1 MSRRTAHGYD
11 ERMTGAMSTGAHS
24 RDEHLHQPTGTS
36 APEPPVG
43 AHGAPAHV
51 SGAHAAA
58 TAAPSPRTLER
69 RRRVLQ
75 LAVPAAVLGIAAAT
89 RLIGLEQPGEL
100 VFDETYYVKDAESL
114 RQLGYEGRWPD
125 NANELWAAG
134 TPGSPSPLAS
144 FVVHPPLGKWVI
156 ALGLALLGPENP
168 AGWRLGTALTG
179 IALVGLVMLLAH
191 LLLGRLVLTGLA
203 GLLIAVDGNAIVM
216 SRVALLDGVLALL
229 IVLAVIFVVLDRRDA
244 HRQLTAWLE
253 RRRSSDPPRTT
264 DWGPALW
271 GRPWLLAAGLTFGL
285 ATGVKWNA
293 LYLLAAFAVLTV
305 AADAV
310 DRRRAGVAL
319 WASGT
324 LLRQAPISF
333 LLTIPAAA
341 AAHLVT
347 WWGWFTT
354 TGGYGRDRLVTDE
367 NRLPGIL
374 GSLPDPLQNW
384 WAYQQSIYGYHV
396 GVTADHNYDAP
407 ALGWPLLLRPT
418 YMHYTDLGDGT
429 AEAITGIPNP
439 LIWWAAVAAV
449 VTLVVVLVV
458 SAVRRMR
465 GANLPLLPAHGW
477 PLVVVLT
484 GVFAGWLPW
493 LLYPERTTFFFYTIV
508 ITPFLVLALT
518 IVLSA
523 VLGEP
528 SDPAPRRALGATVVL
543 LFMIVVVAI
552 SAFFLPLWTGVPSDI
567 GFIRLHYWLP
577 TWI

>member
-1 MSRRTAHGYD
+1 
-11 ERMTGAMSTGAHS
+11 MTGAMSTGPYARDTHTPHATTAH
-24 RDEHLHQPTGTS
+24 
-36 APEPPVG
+36 
-43 AHGAPAHV
+43 
-51 SGAHAAA
+51 
-58 TAAPSPRTLER
+58 TAASAALLPSALER

-75 LAVPAAVLGIAAAT
+75 VAVPAAVLGIAAAT

-125 NANELWAAG
+125 GANERWAAG
-134 TPGSPSPLAS
+134 APGSPNPLAS

-156 ALGLALLGPENP
+156 ALGLAILGPENP

-191 LLLGRLVLTGLA
+191 LLLGRLVLTSIA

-229 IVLAVIFVVLDRRDA
+229 VALAVTFVVLDRRHA

-271 GRPWLLAAGLTFGL
+271 GRPWLFAAGLTFGL

-333 LLTIPAAA
+333 VLMIPAAA

-354 TGGYGRDRLVTDE
+354 TGGYGRDRLVTDD

-374 GSLPDPLQNW
+374 SSLPDPLQNW

-396 GVTADHNYDAP
+396 GVTSDHNYDAP

-418 YMHYTDLGDGT
+418 YMHYSDLGYGT

-458 SAVRRMR
+458 SAVRRIP
-465 GANLPLLPAHGW
+465 GARTTVLPVSGW
-477 PLVVVLT
+477 PLAVVLT

-493 LLYPERTTFFFYTIV
+493 LFYPERTTFFFYTIV

-518 IVLSA
+518 MVLS
-523 VLGEP
+523 VLLGAP
-528 SDPAPRRALGATVVL
+528 SAPAPRRAVGATVVL
-543 LFMIVVVAI
+543 VFMVIVVAI
-552 SAFFLPLWTGVPSDI
+552 SAFFLPLWTGASVDI
-567 GFIRLHYWLP
+567 DFIRWRYWLP

>member
-1 MSRRTAHGYD
+1 MSRPTAHGYD
-11 ERMTGAMSTGAHS
+11 ERMTGARSTGAHS
-24 RDEHLHQPTGTS
+24 RDGHLPQPTGTN

-43 AHGAPAHV
+43 ADAAPADV

-75 LAVPAAVLGIAAAT
+75 IAVPAAVLGIAAAT

-114 RQLGYEGRWPD
+114 RQLGYEGRWPEG
-125 NANELWAAG
+125 ANELWAAG
-134 TPGSPSPLAS
+134 TPGSPDTLAS

-244 HRQLTAWLE
+244 HRQLTAWLT

-310 DRRRAGVAL
+310 DRRQAGVAL

-333 LLTIPAAA
+333 VLTIPAAV

-347 WWGWFTT
+347 WWGWFAT

-374 GSLPDPLQNW
+374 GMLPDALQNW
-384 WAYQQSIYGYHV
+384 WAYQQAIYGYHV
-396 GVTADHNYDAP
+396 GVSADHNYEAP

-449 VTLVVVLVV
+449 VTLVVLLVV
-458 SAVRRMR
+458 TAVRRMR
-465 GANLPLLPAHGW
+465 GAELPLLPAHRW
-477 PLVVVLT
+477 PLAVVLT

-493 LLYPERTTFFFYTIV
+493 LLYPERTVFFFYTIV

-528 SDPAPRRALGATVVL
+528 SRPAARRALGATVVL
-543 LFMIVVVAI
+543 VLMVIVVAI
-552 SAFFLPLWTGVPSDI
+552 SAFFMPLWTGMPSDL

>member
-1 MSRRTAHGYD
+1 M
-11 ERMTGAMSTGAHS
+11 
-24 RDEHLHQPTGTS
+24 
-36 APEPPVG
+36 
-43 AHGAPAHV
+43 
-51 SGAHAAA
+51 
-58 TAAPSPRTLER
+58 
-69 RRRVLQ
+69 LQ
-75 LAVPAAVLGIAAAT
+75 FAVPAAVLGVAAAT

-125 NANELWAAG
+125 GANEQWAAG
-134 TPGSPSPLAS
+134 TPGSANALAS

-191 LLLGRLVLTGLA
+191 LLLARLVLTSLA

-229 IVLAVIFVVLDRRDA
+229 VALAVIFIVLDRRDA
-244 HRQLTAWLE
+244 HRQLLAWLE

-293 LYLLAAFAVLTV
+293 LYVFAAFAVLTV
-305 AADAV
+305 AADAL

-324 LLRQAPISF
+324 LLKQAPISF
-333 LLTIPAAA
+333 VLTIPGAAVV
-341 AAHLVT
+341 HLLT

-374 GSLPDPLQNW
+374 GSLPDALQNW

-396 GVTADHNYDAP
+396 GLTSDHNYDAP

-418 YMHYTDLGDGT
+418 YMHYRDLGDGT

-449 VTLVVVLVV
+449 VTLIVLLAMR
-458 SAVRRMR
+458 AVQRMR
-465 GANLPLLPAHGW
+465 GARITSLPAAPW
-477 PLVVVLT
+477 PLAVVLT
-484 GVFAGWLPW
+484 GVAAGWLPW

-523 VLGEP
+523 VLGAP
-528 SDPAPRRALGATVVL
+528 SDPAPRRAFGATVVL
-543 LFMIVVVAI
+543 VFMIIVVAI
-552 SAFFLPLWTGVPSDI
+552 SAFFLPLWTGMPTDTD
-567 GFIRLHYWLP
+567 FIRLHYWLP

>member
-1 MSRRTAHGYD
+1 
-11 ERMTGAMSTGAHS
+11 MTGAMPTSADQHDPRDGHAHTAGAH
-24 RDEHLHQPTGTS
+24 
-36 APEPPVG
+36 V
-43 AHGAPAHV
+43 APAHHA
-51 SGAHAAA
+51 GAHA
-58 TAAPSPRTLER
+58 TAAAVASPRLLER
-69 RRRVLQ
+69 RRLVLQ
-75 LAVPAAVLGIAAAT
+75 IALPAAVLGIAAAT
-89 RLIGLEQPGEL
+89 RLIGLEQPSEL

-125 NANELWAAG
+125 GANEFWAAG
-134 TPGSPSPLAS
+134 TPGSPDPLAS
-144 FVVHPPLGKWVI
+144 FVAHPPLGKWVI
-156 ALGLALLGPENP
+156 AIGLALLGPENP
-168 AGWRLGTALTG
+168 AGWRLGTALAG

-191 LLLGRLVLTGLA
+191 LLLGRLVLTSIA

-229 IVLAVIFVVLDRRDA
+229 IVLAVVFVVLDRQDA
-244 HRQLTAWLE
+244 HRQLLAWLE
-253 RRRSSDPPRTT
+253 RRRSADPPRTT
-264 DWGPALW
+264 DWGPGLW

-310 DRRRAGVAL
+310 DRGRAGVAL

-324 LLRQAPISF
+324 LLKQAPISF
-333 LLTIPAAA
+333 VLTIPAAA
-341 AAHLVT
+341 AAHLLT

-354 TGGYGRDRLVTDE
+354 TGGYGRERVVNDD

-449 VTLVVVLVV
+449 VTLVVMLITN
-458 SAVRRMR
+458 AVQRMR
-465 GANLPLLPAHGW
+465 GASRAPLPTTGW
-477 PLVVVLT
+477 PLAVVLT

-523 VLGEP
+523 VLGQPEAA
-528 SDPAPRRALGATVVL
+528 APRRAVGATVVIAFL
-543 LFMIVVVAI
+543 VIVVAI
-552 SAFFLPLWTGVPSDI
+552 SAFFLPLWTGTPTDM